1 VLPAERLSC
10 PSPPQRAF
18 SRRCPVESQRATRR
32 SRSTSRRHS
41 CSTVLMS
48 AAASGRQ
55 AAAVLVGRLPR
66 PHLRARRVR
75 RGSSP
80 PRRPD
85 RDRDAA
91 VRPRAAAIRHARRPS
106 DRRNAWL
113 CNSRSVGTRVDL
125 QRAPDDLLRFPF
137 AAVAP
142 TSCRT
147 PSCTLTLV
155 RSGQSSSPAARAIDR
170 RTNRVTGSPAAFPRE
185 ATLRTAQRSG

>member
-1 VLPAERLSC
+1 
-10 PSPPQRAF
+10 
-18 SRRCPVESQRATRR
+18 
-32 SRSTSRRHS
+32 
-41 CSTVLMS
+41 MS
-48 AAASGRQ
+48 AAASDRQ

-85 RDRDAA
+85 RDQDAA
-91 VRPRAAAIRHARRPS
+91 VHPRAAAIRHARRPS

-113 CNSRSVGTRVDL
+113 CNSRSVGTRADL

-170 RTNRVTGSPAAFPRE
+170 RTEQSDREPGRLLWSADDRRGRGGRAGTDGGSASRRSKS
-185 ATLRTAQRSG
+185 TLVPQGGT

>member
-1 VLPAERLSC
+1 MCCRPSGSLAPHHLRGPPPDGALLKANVPPAARV
-10 PSPPQRAF
+10 QHRDG
-18 SRRCPVESQRATRR
+18 TR
-32 SRSTSRRHS
+32 T
-41 CSTVLMS
+41 TLLMS

-66 PHLRARRVR
+66 PQIRARRVR

-113 CNSRSVGTRVDL
+113 CNSRSVGTRADL

-142 TSCRT
+142 NELPHAELYSHSRQKWSVVKSCGTSDR
-147 PSCTLTLV
+147 PPDE
-155 RSGQSSSPAARAIDR
+155 QSDR
-170 RTNRVTGSPAAFPRE
+170 EPGRFP
-185 ATLRTAQRSG
+185 